1 MSRATDLLLESAMSA
16 LVHYRTS
23 WLHKKASAL
32 PLKPDILRAM
42 RQPAMYQLPLNSY

>member
-23 WLHKKASAL
+23 WLHEKASAL
-32 PLKPDILRAM
+32 PLKPDILRADETASYV
-42 RQPAMYQLPLNSY
+42 PAAVL